1 MKQSEHNKQ
10 IALNWISAFNEHD
23 LKKLLDLYSDNAI
36 HFSPK
41 LKIRH
46 PETEGW
52 VMGKPALENWWS
64 EAFERIPTLHYQL
77 ENLIINDDQ
86 ILMEYLRTAAG
97 DPDMMVAEIL
107 EIENNQI
114 VKSRV
119 YHG

>member
-1 MKQSEHNKQ
+1 MSIEERNKQ

-23 LKKLLDLYSDNAI
+23 LKKLLALYSDAAI

-41 LKIRH
+41 LKIRQ

-52 VMGKPALENWWS
+52 IMGKPALEKWWGD
-64 EAFERIPTLHYQL
+64 AFDRIPTLHYQL

-86 ILMEYLRTAAG
+86 ILMEYLRKAAG

-107 EIENNQI
+107 EIENNLI

>member
-1 MKQSEHNKQ
+1 MSIEEHNKQ

-23 LKKLLDLYSDNAI
+23 MKKLLALYSDAAI

-41 LKIRH
+41 LKIRQ

-52 VMGKPALENWWS
+52 IMGKPALEKWWGD
-64 EAFERIPTLHYQL
+64 AFDRIPTLHYQL

-86 ILMEYLRTAAG
+86 ILMEYLRKAAG

-107 EIENNQI
+107 EIENNLI

>member
-1 MKQSEHNKQ
+1 MKQTEHNKQ
-10 IALNWISAFNEHD
+10 IALAWISAFNEHD
-23 LKKLLDLYSDNAI
+23 LKKLLDLYAEAAI
-36 HFSPK
+36 HYSPK
-41 LKIRH
+41 LKLKQ

-52 VMGKPALENWWS
+52 IMGKPALEKWWGK
-64 EAFERIPTLHYQL
+64 AFEIIPTLHYQL
-77 ENLIINDDQ
+77 QNLIVNDDQ

-107 EIENNQI
+107 EIENNLI